1 MRNEKENRDNDVRLS
16 LPSVVCRGH
25 MCYLRYLCLLAHSGV
40 QHILCCVFA
49 LFFFV
54 LCTICCQF
62 LWIVHFFITSS
73 VFSNVYLQDKK
84 DFCKSMG
91 NTKEWIRRTERNWSR
106 EKERNIFVLRTKWKN
121 IFFNIVISLSYICCH
136 NAL

>member
-1 MRNEKENRDNDVRLS
+1 
-16 LPSVVCRGH
+16 
-25 MCYLRYLCLLAHSGV
+25 
-40 QHILCCVFA
+40 LCCVFV

-62 LWIVHFFITSS
+62 LWIVHFFITPS

-84 DFCKSMG
+84 DFCNSMG

-121 IFFNIVISLSYICCH
+121 IFFYIVISLSYICCH

>member
-1 MRNEKENRDNDVRLS
+1 
-16 LPSVVCRGH
+16 
-25 MCYLRYLCLLAHSGV
+25 
-40 QHILCCVFA
+40 LCCVFV

-62 LWIVHFFITSS
+62 LWIVHFFITPS

-84 DFCKSMG
+84 DFCNSMG

-106 EKERNIFVLRTKWKN
+106 PKHTSVTSLNLQLGHSWCVWSV
-121 IFFNIVISLSYICCH
+121 VICVWINFQQCSSLFWRREAIGYFTSETLSIPHPYD
-136 NAL
+136 